1 MQEIAITLITLGG
14 LMMLGLVTD
23 LLGRHTPLPRVTL
36 LLAFGFIIGPSG
48 MAWLPQIEPQ
58 LFYLLSSIALVM
70 IGFLIGGTLTRSTLK
85 RHGRRVL
92 TVSSAMVIAT
102 VAIVAL
108 GLVLLDVPVEVALLL
123 AGIAP
128 ATAPAATTDVVHEA
142 GAEGPFSQT
151 LIGIVAVDDAWGL
164 IAFTLMLAT
173 VHLLNGDGG
182 VASVMLGSLRELGGA
197 LVLGTVLGVP
207 MAYLSGRVSSG
218 EPLQAEALG
227 MVFLCGGLAL
237 WLEVSFILAA
247 MVMGAV
253 VTNLARHHRRPFHAI
268 EGIEWPFLVL
278 FFVLAGAS
286 LDIEALRL
294 AGAGLVGYVLLRVLG
309 RLLGAWLGGALCRDD
324 PAQRWWLGLA
334 MLPQAGVALGM
345 ALVAMQRL
353 PTLGLTIL
361 PVVVGA
367 TIIFE
372 IVGPVLTRL
381 ALHRVGEIPKVAGS
395 ARRDC

>member
-1 MQEIAITLITLGG
+1 MRDIAIALITLGG
-14 LMMLGLVTD
+14 VMMLGLVTD

-36 LLAFGFIIGPSG
+36 LLMFGFAIGPSG
-48 MAWLPQIEPQ
+48 VAVLPEIAPE

-70 IGFLIGGTLTRSTLK
+70 IGFLIGGTLTRASLK
-85 RHGRRVL
+85 LHGRRVL
-92 TVSSAMVIAT
+92 TVSTAMVVTT
-102 VAIVAL
+102 VVVVAVGLIGL
-108 GLVLLDVPVEVALLL
+108 GVPIEVALLL

-128 ATAPAATTDVVHEA
+128 ATAPAATTDVVHEI
-142 GAEGPFSQT
+142 GAKGPFSET

-164 IAFTLMLAT
+164 IAFTMMLAAI
-173 VHLLNGDGG
+173 HILDGNMG
-182 VASVMLGSLRELGGA
+182 MTAVILDGLWELGGA
-197 LVLGTVLGVP
+197 LILGTLLGIP
-207 MAYLSGRVSSG
+207 MAYLSGRLSAG

-237 WLEVSFILAA
+237 LLEVSFILAA

-286 LDIEALRL
+286 LKVDALWL
-294 AGAGLVGYVLLRVLG
+294 AGWGLFAYVILRVLG

-324 PAQRWWLGLA
+324 PAQRWWMGLA

-345 ALVAMQRL
+345 ALVAAQRL
-353 PTLGLTIL
+353 PTLGEIII

-367 TIIFE
+367 TVIFE
-372 IVGPVLTRL
+372 LIGPVLTRL
-381 ALHRVGEIPKVAGS
+381 ALRRVGEAPNA
-395 ARRDC
+395 ARSVGDDN

>member
-1 MQEIAITLITLGG
+1 MRDIAIALITLGG
-14 LMMLGLVTD
+14 VMMLGLVTD

-36 LLAFGFIIGPSG
+36 LLMFGFAIGPSG
-48 MAWLPQIEPQ
+48 MAVLPEIAPE

-70 IGFLIGGTLTRSTLK
+70 IGFLIGGTLTRASLK
-85 RHGRRVL
+85 LHGRRVL
-92 TVSSAMVIAT
+92 TVSTAMVVTT
-102 VAIVAL
+102 VVVVAVGLIGL
-108 GLVLLDVPVEVALLL
+108 GVPIEVALLL

-128 ATAPAATTDVVHEA
+128 ATAPAATTDVVHEI
-142 GAEGPFSQT
+142 GAKGPFSET

-164 IAFTLMLAT
+164 IAFTMMLAAI
-173 VHLLNGDGG
+173 HILDGNMG
-182 VASVMLGSLRELGGA
+182 MTAVILDGLWELGGA
-197 LVLGTVLGVP
+197 LILGTLLGIP
-207 MAYLSGRVSSG
+207 MAYLSGRISAG

-237 WLEVSFILAA
+237 LLEVSFILAA

-286 LDIEALRL
+286 LKVDALWL
-294 AGAGLVGYVLLRVLG
+294 AGWGLFAYVILRVLG

-324 PAQRWWLGLA
+324 PAQRWWMGLA

-345 ALVAMQRL
+345 ALVAAQRL
-353 PTLGLTIL
+353 PTLGEIII

-367 TIIFE
+367 TVIFE
-372 IVGPVLTRL
+372 LIGPVLTRL
-381 ALHRVGEIPKVAGS
+381 ALRRVGEAPNA
-395 ARRDC
+395 ARSVGDDN

>member
-1 MQEIAITLITLGG
+1 MRDIAIALITLGG
-14 LMMLGLVTD
+14 VMMLGLVTD

-36 LLAFGFIIGPSG
+36 LLMFGFAIGPSG
-48 MAWLPQIEPQ
+48 MAVLPEIAPE

-70 IGFLIGGTLTRSTLK
+70 IGFLIGGTLTRASLK

-92 TVSSAMVIAT
+92 TVSTAMVVTT
-102 VAIVAL
+102 VVVVAVGLIGL
-108 GLVLLDVPVEVALLL
+108 GVPIEVALLL

-128 ATAPAATTDVVHEA
+128 ATAPAATTDVVHEI
-142 GAEGPFSQT
+142 GAKGPFSET

-164 IAFTLMLAT
+164 IAFTMMLAAI
-173 VHLLNGDGG
+173 HILDGNMG
-182 VASVMLGSLRELGGA
+182 MTAVILDGLWELGGA
-197 LVLGTVLGVP
+197 LILGTLLGIP
-207 MAYLSGRVSSG
+207 MAYLSGRISAG

-237 WLEVSFILAA
+237 LLEVSFILAA

-286 LDIEALRL
+286 LKVDALWL
-294 AGAGLVGYVLLRVLG
+294 AGWGLFAYVILRVLG

-324 PAQRWWLGLA
+324 PAQRWWMGLA

-345 ALVAMQRL
+345 ALVAAQRL
-353 PTLGLTIL
+353 PTLGEIII

-367 TIIFE
+367 TVIFE
-372 IVGPVLTRL
+372 LIGPVLTRL
-381 ALHRVGEIPKVAGS
+381 ALRRVGEAPNA
-395 ARRDC
+395 ARSVGDDN

>member
-1 MQEIAITLITLGG
+1 MRDIAIALITLGG
-14 LMMLGLVTD
+14 VMMLGLVTD

-36 LLAFGFIIGPSG
+36 LLMFGFAIGPSG
-48 MAWLPQIEPQ
+48 VAVLPEIAPE

-70 IGFLIGGTLTRSTLK
+70 IGFLIGGTLTRASLK

-92 TVSSAMVIAT
+92 TVSTAMVVTT
-102 VAIVAL
+102 VVVVAVGLIGL
-108 GLVLLDVPVEVALLL
+108 GVPIEVALLL

-128 ATAPAATTDVVHEA
+128 ATAPAATTDVVHEI
-142 GAEGPFSQT
+142 GAKGPFSET

-164 IAFTLMLAT
+164 IAFTMMLAAI
-173 VHLLNGDGG
+173 HILDGNMG
-182 VASVMLGSLRELGGA
+182 MTAVILDGLWELGGA
-197 LVLGTVLGVP
+197 LILGTLLGIP
-207 MAYLSGRVSSG
+207 MAYLSGRISAG

-237 WLEVSFILAA
+237 LLEVSFILAA

-286 LDIEALRL
+286 LKVDALWL
-294 AGAGLVGYVLLRVLG
+294 AGWGLFAYVILRVLG

-324 PAQRWWLGLA
+324 PAQRWWMGLA

-345 ALVAMQRL
+345 ALVAAQRL
-353 PTLGLTIL
+353 PTLGEIII

-367 TIIFE
+367 TVIFE
-372 IVGPVLTRL
+372 LIGPVFTRL
-381 ALHRVGEIPKVAGS
+381 ALRRVGEAPNA
-395 ARRDC
+395 ARSVGDDN

>member
-1 MQEIAITLITLGG
+1 MQETAITLITLGA

-36 LLAFGFIIGPSG
+36 LLAFGFAIGPSG
-48 MAWLPQIEPQ
+48 MALLPGIEPQ
-58 LFYLLSSIALVM
+58 LFELLSSIALMM
-70 IGFLIGGTLTRSTLK
+70 IGFLIGGTLTRRSFK

-92 TVSSAMVIAT
+92 TVSIIMVIVTAT
-102 VAIVAL
+102 LVAL
-108 GLVLLDVPVEVALLL
+108 GLVLLGVPVEIALLL

-128 ATAPAATTDVVHEA
+128 ATDPAATADVVHET
-142 GAEGPFSQT
+142 GAQGPFSQT

-164 IAFTLMLAT
+164 IAFSLILAA
-173 VHLLNGDGG
+173 VHLMNGDGG
-182 VASVMLGSLRELGGA
+182 MANVMLVTLRELGGA
-197 LVLGTVLGVP
+197 LMLGTVLGIP
-207 MAYLSGRVSSG
+207 MAYLSGRISVG

-286 LDIEALRL
+286 LDLDALWL
-294 AGAGLVGYVLLRVLG
+294 AGAGLLGYVALRVFG

-324 PAQRWWLGLA
+324 PAQRWWMGLA

-353 PTLGLTIL
+353 PSLGEIIL

-367 TIIFE
+367 TVIFE
-372 IVGPVLTRL
+372 LIGPVLTRL
-381 ALHRVGEIPKVAGS
+381 ALHRVGEAAKITGS
-395 ARRDC
+395 ANGDH

>member
-1 MQEIAITLITLGG
+1 MRDIAIALITLGG
-14 LMMLGLVTD
+14 VMMLGLVTD

-36 LLAFGFIIGPSG
+36 LLMFGFAIGPSG
-48 MAWLPQIEPQ
+48 MAVLPEIAPE

-70 IGFLIGGTLTRSTLK
+70 IGFLIGGTLTRASLK

-92 TVSSAMVIAT
+92 TVSTAMVVTT
-102 VAIVAL
+102 VVVVAVGLIGL
-108 GLVLLDVPVEVALLL
+108 GVPIEVALLL

-128 ATAPAATTDVVHEA
+128 ATAPAATTDVVHEI
-142 GAEGPFSQT
+142 GAKGPFSET

-164 IAFTLMLAT
+164 IAFTMMLAAI
-173 VHLLNGDGG
+173 HILDGNMG
-182 VASVMLGSLRELGGA
+182 MTAVILDGLWELGGA
-197 LVLGTVLGVP
+197 LILGTLLGIP
-207 MAYLSGRVSSG
+207 MAYLSGRLSAG

-237 WLEVSFILAA
+237 LLEVSFILAA

-286 LDIEALRL
+286 LKVDALWL
-294 AGAGLVGYVLLRVLG
+294 AGWGLFAYVILRVLG

-324 PAQRWWLGLA
+324 PAQRWWMGLA

-345 ALVAMQRL
+345 ALVAAQRL
-353 PTLGLTIL
+353 PTLGEIII

-367 TIIFE
+367 TVIFE
-372 IVGPVLTRL
+372 LIGPVFTRL
-381 ALHRVGEIPKVAGS
+381 ALRRVGEAPNA
-395 ARRDC
+395 ARSVGDDN

>member
-1 MQEIAITLITLGG
+1 MQEIAIVIITLGG
-14 LMMLGLVTD
+14 LMLLGLVTD

-48 MAWLPQIEPQ
+48 IALLPEIEPQ
-58 LFYLLSSIALVM
+58 LFNLLSSIALVM
-70 IGFLIGGTLTRSTLK
+70 IGFLIGGTLTLSSLK
-85 RHGRRVL
+85 QHGRSVL
-92 TVSSAMVIAT
+92 IVSTTMVIVTA
-102 VAIVAL
+102 AIVAL
-108 GLVLLDVPVEVALLL
+108 GLVLLGVPLEVALLL
-123 AGIAP
+123 GGIAP
-128 ATAPAATTDVVHEA
+128 ATDPAATADVVHETKA
-142 GAEGPFSQT
+142 KGPFSET
-151 LIGIVAVDDAWGL
+151 LIEIVALDDAWGL
-164 IAFTLMLAT
+164 IAFILMLAT
-173 VHLLNGDGG
+173 VHLINGDAGIAAVLLGG
-182 VASVMLGSLRELGGA
+182 LWELGGA
-197 LVLGTVLGVP
+197 LILGTLLGIP
-207 MAYLSGRVSSG
+207 MAYLSGRLSAG

-286 LDIEALRL
+286 LQIDALWL
-294 AGAGLVGYVLLRVLG
+294 AGLGFVGYLLLRVLG
-309 RLLGAWLGGALCRDD
+309 RLLGAWFGGAICRDD
-324 PAQRWWLGLA
+324 PGHRWWMGLA

-353 PTLGLTIL
+353 PTLGEIIV

-367 TIIFE
+367 TVIFE
-372 IVGPVLTRL
+372 LVGPVFTRL
-381 ALHRVGEIPKVAGS
+381 ALRRVGEAEGGDIQS
-395 ARRDC
+395 S

>member
-1 MQEIAITLITLGG
+1 METIAIALMTLGG
-14 LMMLGLVTD
+14 IMLLGLVTD

-36 LLAFGFIIGPSG
+36 LLAFGFLIGPSG
-48 MAWLPQIEPQ
+48 TGLLPEIAPE
-58 LFYLLSSIALVM
+58 LFYLLSSMALVM
-70 IGFLIGGTLTRSTLK
+70 IGFLIGGTLTRQMLR

-92 TVSSAMVIAT
+92 TISATMVLVTLIF
-102 VAIVAL
+102 VGV
-108 GLVLLDVPVEVALLL
+108 GLTLIGVPIEVALLL
-123 AGIAP
+123 AGIST
-128 ATAPAATTDVVHEA
+128 ATAPAATADVVHEI

-151 LIGIVAVDDAWGL
+151 LLGMVAIDDAWGL
-164 IAFTLMLAT
+164 IAFTLVLAF
-173 VHLLNGDGG
+173 VHVLNGDG
-182 VASVMLGSLRELGGA
+182 ATTSVMLHGLWELVGA
-197 LVLGTVLGVP
+197 LALGALLGVP
-207 MAYLSGRVSSG
+207 MAYLSGRISAG

-286 LDIEALRL
+286 LEIDALWA
-294 AGAGLVGYVLLRVLG
+294 AGAGLLGYLVLRVLG
-309 RLLGAWLGGALCRDD
+309 RLAGAWLGGSLCGVDA
-324 PAQRWWLGLA
+324 AQRWWLGLA

-345 ALVAMQRL
+345 ALIAAQHL
-353 PTLGLTIL
+353 PTLGQIII

-367 TIIFE
+367 TVIFE
-372 IVGPVLTRL
+372 IAGPVLTRM
-381 ALHRVGEIPKVAGS
+381 ALRYAGEVPNAAHSTNGH
-395 ARRDC
+395 

>member
-1 MQEIAITLITLGG
+1 MRDIAIALITLGG
-14 LMMLGLVTD
+14 VMMLGLVTD

-36 LLAFGFIIGPSG
+36 LLMFGFAIGPSG
-48 MAWLPQIEPQ
+48 MAVLPEIAPE

-70 IGFLIGGTLTRSTLK
+70 IGFLIGGTLTRASLK
-85 RHGRRVL
+85 LHGRRVL
-92 TVSSAMVIAT
+92 TVSTAMVVTT
-102 VAIVAL
+102 VVVVAVGLIGL
-108 GLVLLDVPVEVALLL
+108 GVPIEVALLL

-128 ATAPAATTDVVHEA
+128 ATAPAATTDVVHEI
-142 GAEGPFSQT
+142 GAKGPFSET

-164 IAFTLMLAT
+164 IAFTMMLAAI
-173 VHLLNGDGG
+173 HILDGNMG
-182 VASVMLGSLRELGGA
+182 MTAVILDGLWELGGA
-197 LVLGTVLGVP
+197 LILGTLLGIP
-207 MAYLSGRVSSG
+207 MAYLSGRLSAG

-237 WLEVSFILAA
+237 LLEVSFILAA

-286 LDIEALRL
+286 LKVDALWL
-294 AGAGLVGYVLLRVLG
+294 AGWGLFAYVILRVLG

-324 PAQRWWLGLA
+324 PAQRWWMGLA

-345 ALVAMQRL
+345 ALVAAQRL
-353 PTLGLTIL
+353 PTLGEIII

-367 TIIFE
+367 TVIFE
-372 IVGPVLTRL
+372 LIGPVFTRL
-381 ALHRVGEIPKVAGS
+381 ALRRVGEAPNA
-395 ARRDC
+395 ARSVGDDN

>member
-1 MQEIAITLITLGG
+1 MQETAITLITLGA

-48 MAWLPQIEPQ
+48 MALLPGIEPQ
-58 LFYLLSSIALVM
+58 LFELLSSIALMM
-70 IGFLIGGTLTRSTLK
+70 IGFLIGGTLTRRSFK

-92 TVSSAMVIAT
+92 TVSIIMVIVTAT
-102 VAIVAL
+102 LVAL
-108 GLVLLDVPVEVALLL
+108 GLVLLGVPVEIALLL

-128 ATAPAATTDVVHEA
+128 ATDPAATADVVHET
-142 GAEGPFSQT
+142 GAQGPFSQT

-164 IAFTLMLAT
+164 IAFSLILAA
-173 VHLLNGDGG
+173 VHLMNGDGG
-182 VASVMLGSLRELGGA
+182 MANVMLVTLRELGGA
-197 LVLGTVLGVP
+197 LMLGTVLGIP
-207 MAYLSGRVSSG
+207 MAYLSGRISVG

-286 LDIEALRL
+286 LDLDALWL
-294 AGAGLVGYVLLRVLG
+294 AGAGLLGYVALRVFG

-324 PAQRWWLGLA
+324 PAQRWWMGLA

-353 PTLGLTIL
+353 PSLGEIIL

-367 TIIFE
+367 TVIFE
-372 IVGPVLTRL
+372 LIGPVLTRL
-381 ALHRVGEIPKVAGS
+381 ALHRVGEAAKITGS
-395 ARRDC
+395 ANGDH

>member
-23 LLGRHTPLPRVTL
+23 LLGRRTPLPRVTL
-36 LLAFGFIIGPSG
+36 LLVFGFVIGPSG
-48 MAWLPQIEPQ
+48 MALLPEIEPQ

-70 IGFLIGGTLTRSTLK
+70 IGFLIGGTLTRSSLK
-85 RHGRRVL
+85 HYGRRVL
-92 TVSSAMVIAT
+92 TVSTTMVIVTAT
-102 VAIVAL
+102 IVAL
-108 GLVLLDVPVEVALLL
+108 GLMLLGVPVEVALLL
-123 AGIAP
+123 AGIAS
-128 ATAPAATTDVVHEA
+128 ATAPAATADVVHEA
-142 GAEGPFSQT
+142 GANGPFSQT
-151 LIGIVAVDDAWGL
+151 LIGIVAVDDAWAL
-164 IAFTLMLAT
+164 MAFTLMLAA
-173 VHLLNGDGG
+173 VQFMNGDGG
-182 VASVMLGSLRELGGA
+182 SGPLMLGSLWELGGA
-197 LVLGTVLGVP
+197 VLLGTALGVL
-207 MAYLSGRVSSG
+207 MAFLSGRISRG
-218 EPLQAEALG
+218 EPLQVEALG

-253 VTNLARHHRRPFHAI
+253 VTNVARHHKRPFHAI

-286 LDIEALRL
+286 LDIDALWL
-294 AGAGLVGYVLLRVLG
+294 GGSVLLGYVVLRVLG

-324 PAQRWWLGLA
+324 PAQRWWMGLA

-353 PTLGLTIL
+353 PTLGEIIL

-367 TIIFE
+367 TVIFE
-372 IVGPVLTRL
+372 VIGPVLTRL
-381 ALHRVGEIPKVAGS
+381 ALRRVGESPKITGS
-395 ARRDC
+395 TGGSR

>member
-1 MQEIAITLITLGG
+1 METIAIALITLGG
-14 LMMLGLVTD
+14 IMLLGLVTD

-36 LLAFGFIIGPSG
+36 LLAFGFLIGPSG
-48 MAWLPQIEPQ
+48 TGLLPEIAPE
-58 LFYLLSSIALVM
+58 LFYLLSSMALVM
-70 IGFLIGGTLTRSTLK
+70 IGFLIGGTLTRQMLR

-92 TVSSAMVIAT
+92 TISATMVLVTLIF
-102 VAIVAL
+102 VGV
-108 GLVLLDVPVEVALLL
+108 GLTLIGVPIEVALLL
-123 AGIAP
+123 AGIST
-128 ATAPAATTDVVHEA
+128 ATAPAATADVVHEI

-151 LIGIVAVDDAWGL
+151 LLGMVAIDDAWGL
-164 IAFTLMLAT
+164 IAFTLVLAF
-173 VHLLNGDGG
+173 VHVLNGDG
-182 VASVMLGSLRELGGA
+182 ATTSVMLHGLWELVGA
-197 LVLGTVLGVP
+197 LALGALLGVP
-207 MAYLSGRVSSG
+207 MAYLSGRISAG

-286 LDIEALRL
+286 LEIDALWA
-294 AGAGLVGYVLLRVLG
+294 AGAGLLGYLVLRVLG
-309 RLLGAWLGGALCRDD
+309 RLAGAWLGGSLCGVDA
-324 PAQRWWLGLA
+324 AQRWWLGLA

-345 ALVAMQRL
+345 ALIAAQHL
-353 PTLGLTIL
+353 PTLGQIII

-367 TIIFE
+367 TVIFE
-372 IVGPVLTRL
+372 IAGPVLTRM
-381 ALHRVGEIPKVAGS
+381 ALRYAGEVPNAAHSTNGH
-395 ARRDC
+395 

>member
-1 MQEIAITLITLGG
+1 MQETAITLITLGA

-48 MAWLPQIEPQ
+48 MALLPGIEPP
-58 LFYLLSSIALVM
+58 LFELLSSIALMM
-70 IGFLIGGTLTRSTLK
+70 IGFLIGGTLTRRSFK

-92 TVSSAMVIAT
+92 TVSIIMVIVTAT
-102 VAIVAL
+102 LVAL
-108 GLVLLDVPVEVALLL
+108 GLVLLGVPVEIALLL

-128 ATAPAATTDVVHEA
+128 ATDPAATADVVHET
-142 GAEGPFSQT
+142 GAQGPFSQT

-164 IAFTLMLAT
+164 IAFSLILAA
-173 VHLLNGDGG
+173 VHLMNGDGG
-182 VASVMLGSLRELGGA
+182 MANVMLVTLWELGGA
-197 LVLGTVLGVP
+197 LMLGTVLGIP
-207 MAYLSGRVSSG
+207 MAYLSGRISVG

-286 LDIEALRL
+286 LDLDALWL
-294 AGAGLVGYVLLRVLG
+294 AGAGLLGYVALRVFG

-324 PAQRWWLGLA
+324 PAQRWWMGLA

-353 PTLGLTIL
+353 PSLGEIIL

-367 TIIFE
+367 TVIFE
-372 IVGPVLTRL
+372 LIGPVLTRL
-381 ALHRVGEIPKVAGS
+381 ALHRVGEAAKITGS
-395 ARRDC
+395 ANGDH